1 MSKLVDD
8 ILVEA
13 SSMEEMQERVRKVLQ
28 QAKLNNVTISRRKT
42 QFGSSVKF
50 GGFIVE
56 RKDGVVTM
64 KPDPE
69 LLKDIREF
77 KTPANISE
85 V

>member
-1 MSKLVDD
+1 
-8 ILVEA
+8 
-13 SSMEEMQERVRKVLQ
+13 MEERVRKVLQ
-28 QAKLNNVTISRRKT
+28 QAKLNKVTISRRKT

-56 RKDGVVTM
+56 SKDGVVTM

-77 KTPANISE
+77 KTPANISD